1 MRPEVDEQTLIR
13 AAELA
18 VDYLRRMPDL
28 PVREAAS
35 LDELRAALRVPL
47 NDAPIDPGTVVHELI
62 EAAEPG
68 LVQIQSPRY
77 FGFVIGGGVDAAI
90 AADWLTS
97 AWDQNAAG
105 YPCGPSAAVVEE
117 AVGEWVLD
125 LLGLPAGAGV
135 GLTTGCQM
143 AHVTCL
149 AAARNR
155 KLADTGWNVECDGL
169 FGAPPVRVVAGA
181 HAHTTVFAA
190 LRMLGLGSNRTE
202 IVDTDEQGR
211 MLPGALA
218 QVLRSGQGPAIVIAQ
233 AGEVNSGAI
242 DPLSEIADQV
252 YDYGAW
258 LHVDGAFGLWAAAS
272 PRLAP
277 LVDGVERAHSWAT
290 DAHKWLNVP
299 YDCGIAI
306 VRDPDTQRA
315 ALSSI
320 AGAEYI
326 PPIEHGE
333 RYNAEWVPE
342 FSRRARGFPVYAA
355 IRSLGRRGIADL
367 VDRCCRCAHLMASA
381 LSEMEGAEVLNEVAL
396 NQVLVRFTRDG
407 ENVSDEVLARVQD
420 EGTCW
425 MSGTTWGGGPAM
437 RISVSN
443 WRTTEDDIR
452 RSADAIESCLHQ
464 KQVARA

>member
-1 MRPEVDEQTLIR
+1 MRPQVDERALSRAADLAIDYLIR
-13 AAELA
+13 MA
-18 VDYLRRMPDL
+18 DM
-28 PVREAAS
+28 PVREEAS
-35 LDELRAALRVPL
+35 LDELRAAIRVPL
-47 NDAPIDPGTVVHELI
+47 NDAPMDPTVVVEELAQ
-62 EAAEPG
+62 AAEPG

-77 FGFVIGGGVDAAI
+77 FGFVIGGGLDAAI
-90 AADWLTS
+90 GADWLCS
-97 AWDQNAAG
+97 AWDQNGGG

-125 LLGLPAGAGV
+125 LLGLPAQSGV

-143 AHVTCL
+143 AHFTCL

-169 FGAPPVRVVAGA
+169 FGAPPLRVIAGA
-181 HAHTTVFAA
+181 HAHTTVFGA

-202 IVDTDEQGR
+202 IVAADDQGR
-211 MLPGALA
+211 MLPGELA
-218 QVLRSGQGPAIVIAQ
+218 KTLRSGEGPAIVIAQ
-233 AGEVNSGAI
+233 CGDVNSGAI
-242 DPLSEIADQV
+242 DPLAQIADLA

-272 PRLAP
+272 PRLRD

-290 DAHKWLNVP
+290 DGHKWLNVP
-299 YDCGIAI
+299 YDCGIAV
-306 VRDPDTQRA
+306 VRDADAQRA

-320 AGAEYI
+320 AGAEDV

-342 FSRRARGFPVYAA
+342 FSRRARGFAAYAG
-355 IRSLGRRGIADL
+355 IRQLGRRGVAEL
-367 VDRCCRCAHLMASA
+367 VERCCSCAHLMASA
-381 LSEMEGAEVLNEVAL
+381 LSEMDGAEVLNEVAL

-407 ENVSDEVLARVQD
+407 VNVSDEVLKAVQD

-425 MSGTTWGGGPAM
+425 MSGTTWDGEPAM

-452 RSADAIESCLHQ
+452 RSADAIESCLAGAP
-464 KQVARA
+464 V